1 MIRRRSRASGFVL
14 AEALVALA
22 IAAMTVALLT
32 SATWG
37 LQLTAERRAA
47 SAETAAVD
55 WLAARRAL
63 IDWTSG
69 ASAEGIG
76 DTQRYLIGTATTAR
90 IFVEPSGTGQVAP
103 FVGELRV
110 EALGEDGFALI
121 AARYIGQRDAR
132 LTSDAAQQ
140 TEILRTTQPIRLLY
154 LIPSQTGAANASWRY
169 ETGSG
174 DEGLPEAVAIEVG
187 TERMITARVF
197 ATISASCLARI
208 GRSSLQDDQCDLR

>member
-1 MIRRRSRASGFVL
+1 MIRRRRTASGFVL

-47 SAETAAVD
+47 SSQTAAVD

-63 IDWTSG
+63 IDWASG
-69 ASAEGIG
+69 ASAENID
-76 DTQRYLIGTATTAR
+76 DTDRSLIGTATTAR
-90 IFVEPSGTGQVAP
+90 IFVEPSGTGQVSP

-110 EALGEDGFALI
+110 EALGEDRFALI
-121 AARYIGQRDAR
+121 AARYVGQRDAR
-132 LTSDAAQQ
+132 LTSDSAQQ
-140 TEILRTTQPIRLLY
+140 TEILRTAQPIRLLY
-154 LIPSQTGAANASWRY
+154 LIPNQTGGGNASWRY
-169 ETGSG
+169 ETSSG
-174 DEGLPEAVAIEVG
+174 DEGLPEAIAIEVG
-187 TERMITARVF
+187 VDRMVTARVF

-208 GRSSLQDDQCDLR
+208 GRSGLQDDVCDLR

>member
-1 MIRRRSRASGFVL
+1 MTRRRSTASGFVL

-47 SAETAAVD
+47 SSQTTAVD

-69 ASAEGIG
+69 ASAEGVS
-76 DTQRYLIGTATTAR
+76 DTERYLIGTATTAR
-90 IFVEPSGTGQVAP
+90 IYVEPSGTGQVSP

-110 EALGEDGFALI
+110 EALGDGRFALI
-121 AARYIGQRDAR
+121 AARHIGLRDAR
-132 LTSDAAQQ
+132 LTNDTPQE
-140 TEILRTTQPIRLLY
+140 TEILRTAQPIRLLY
-154 LIPSQTGAANASWRY
+154 LIPSQTGGANASWRY
-169 ETGSG
+169 ETGSS

-187 TERMITARVF
+187 IERMITARVF
-197 ATISASCLARI
+197 ATISASCLARV
-208 GRSSLQDDQCDLR
+208 GRGGLQDDQCDLR